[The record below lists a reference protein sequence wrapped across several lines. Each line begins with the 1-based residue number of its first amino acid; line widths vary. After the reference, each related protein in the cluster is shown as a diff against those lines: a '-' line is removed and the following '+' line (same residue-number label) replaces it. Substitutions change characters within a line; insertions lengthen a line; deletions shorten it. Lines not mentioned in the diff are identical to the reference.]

1 MQPDADETRRIPG
14 PGGHDVRK
22 PGEGEISEMSRAIAR
37 AFFEDPLS
45 LYVLPDSSSRPRISE
60 AGVELFL
67 RRAWFELGET
77 YAVGEPAAGV
87 CIWNPPGTSEIG
99 IGKQLT
105 MLPALIRVYGRNLPR
120 LLAALQSAESNHPK
134 EPHYY
139 LPMLGVEPDSQGHGM
154 GSALMYPVLSRCDA
168 EGIPAYL
175 ESSTPRNR
183 ALYERHGFEAIGEF
197 RLGRSQFTITRMWRP
212 PNP

>member
-1 MQPDADETRRIPG
+1 MHAKAEVPTRVPG
-14 PGGHDVRK
+14 PGGHEVRK
-22 PGEGEISEMSRAIAR
+22 ARPDEIADLSRAIAR

-45 LYVLPDSSSRPRISE
+45 LYVLPDTSSRLRISE

-77 YAVGEPAAGV
+77 YAVGEPARGV
-87 CIWNPPGTSEIG
+87 CIWNPPGTSEIS
-99 IGKQLT
+99 IGKQLS
-105 MLPALIRVYGRNLPR
+105 MLPALIRVYGRTLPR
-120 LLAALQSAESNHPK
+120 LLMALQSAESNHPK

-139 LPMLGVEPDSQGHGM
+139 LPMLGVEPDRQGRGM

-183 ALYERHGFEAIGEF
+183 ALYERHGFEAIEEF
-197 RLGRSQFTITRMWRP
+197 KLGRSDFTVTRMWRP
-212 PNP
+212 PGS